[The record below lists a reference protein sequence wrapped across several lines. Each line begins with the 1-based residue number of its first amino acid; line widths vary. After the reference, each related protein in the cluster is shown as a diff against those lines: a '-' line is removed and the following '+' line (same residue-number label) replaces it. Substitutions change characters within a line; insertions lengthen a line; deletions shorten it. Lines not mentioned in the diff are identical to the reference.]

1 MEKEKMKVVLDQPT
15 SNKIKDVQKFLG
27 LTNYY
32 QQFVKDFV
40 FIARPLYNLIKK
52 DQKWDW
58 TERQEKVIRELKKRF
73 IKEPMLTILNLDK
86 K

>member
-1 MEKEKMKVVLDQPT
+1 MKVVLDQPT

>member
-1 MEKEKMKVVLDQPT
+1 MKVVLDQPT

-58 TERQEKVIRELKKRF
+58 TERQEKIIRELKERF